1 MPGLDGSLVC
11 REIRAISD
19 APIIIVS
26 GEGDLTVTVELLD
39 AGAARTADDFFHA
52 AQVYNHGATAEDYLR
67 AHELAVLAAS
77 QGKTQ
82 ALFLSA
88 ASLDRFLRAIGRPQV
103 FGTQYNRQGNMATME
118 PFDRS
123 MSDALF
129 NIFSIKMAGVFIF
142 STCTIGLR
150 TALFPRWVAYVG
162 YASGLLLLLIIGNW
176 RWITLVFPFW
186 MLVVSAQILVA
197 DRRSRNARQTTM

>member
-1 MPGLDGSLVC
+1 MNAYLLLKRSFGGQQVRRVVRILTATALLITSSLAAQDPASVGRPVANNPELERIYQEDQAERTKGKKPGLDAAERD
-11 REIRAISD
+11 RERLKRVA
-19 APIIIVS
+19 
-26 GEGDLTVTVELLD
+26 ELLD

-52 AQVYNHGATAEDYLR
+52 AQVYNHGVTAEEYLR

-77 QGKTQ
+77 KGNTQ

-123 MSDALF
+123 MSDALRSSF
-129 NIFSIKMAGVFIF
+129 GVP
-142 STCTIGLR
+142 SLKE
-150 TALFPRWVAYVG
+150 
-162 YASGLLLLLIIGNW
+162 
-176 RWITLVFPFW
+176 
-186 MLVVSAQILVA
+186 QE
-197 DRRSRNARQTTM
+197 ARLKDMNKRQDQ